1 MSLSVFLE
9 LVEIKAKT
17 ASVFPFLLGT
27 LFAWYHYHTLHI
39 AELLVFF
46 VAMLLFNMA
55 VDANDNYQDY
65 KRSERTEALRFRE
78 KTNII
83 GVHHLNPS
91 MIGWMVVGMM
101 VTSGVLGLW
110 MVSRTG
116 WPLLVMGL
124 FSFAVGYGYAGG
136 PRPISATPYG
146 EFFSGFTMGFVIF
159 LIAVYVNVF
168 NVTAFS
174 WPLIGAVYLASGLAQ
189 CTIAALLLANNIADQ
204 EEDETLKRRTIVH
217 YLGRSRSIIFFY
229 GLYTV
234 GFLMLIAAVALGLLP
249 KLTLLTL
256 ITVPMVVKNA
266 RGFAANPVKKL
277 TFPNAIKNLFIT
289 TLAQVVFLALGV
301 FLNI

>member
-1 MSLSVFLE
+1 MSISVFLE
-9 LVEIKAKT
+9 LVEVKAKT

-39 AELLVFF
+39 PELLVFF

-65 KRSERTEALRFRE
+65 RRSEKTEALHFRE

-83 GVHHLNPS
+83 GVNHLNPS
-91 MIGWMVVGMM
+91 MIGWMVVAMM
-101 VTSGVLGLW
+101 VTSAVLGLW

-168 NVTAFS
+168 NVVDFS
-174 WPLIGAVYLASGLAQ
+174 WSLIASVYLASGLAQ
-189 CTIAALLLANNIADQ
+189 CAISALLLANNIADQ
-204 EEDETLKRRTIVH
+204 DEDETLKRRTIVH
-217 YLGRSRSIIFFY
+217 YLGRQRSIVFFY
-229 GLYTV
+229 SLYTA
-234 GFLMLIAAVALGLLP
+234 GFLMLIVSVLLGLLQ
-249 KLTLLTL
+249 
-256 ITVPMVVKNA
+256 N
-266 RGFAANPVKKL
+266 
-277 TFPNAIKNLFIT
+277 
-289 TLAQVVFLALGV
+289 
-301 FLNI
+301 

>member
-83 GVHHLNPS
+83 GVHYLNPS

-146 EFFSGFTMGFVIF
+146 EFFSGFTIGLVIF
-159 LIAVYVNVF
+159 LIAV
-168 NVTAFS
+168 
-174 WPLIGAVYLASGLAQ
+174 
-189 CTIAALLLANNIADQ
+189 
-204 EEDETLKRRTIVH
+204 
-217 YLGRSRSIIFFY
+217 
-229 GLYTV
+229 
-234 GFLMLIAAVALGLLP
+234 
-249 KLTLLTL
+249 
-256 ITVPMVVKNA
+256 
-266 RGFAANPVKKL
+266 
-277 TFPNAIKNLFIT
+277 
-289 TLAQVVFLALGV
+289 
-301 FLNI
+301 